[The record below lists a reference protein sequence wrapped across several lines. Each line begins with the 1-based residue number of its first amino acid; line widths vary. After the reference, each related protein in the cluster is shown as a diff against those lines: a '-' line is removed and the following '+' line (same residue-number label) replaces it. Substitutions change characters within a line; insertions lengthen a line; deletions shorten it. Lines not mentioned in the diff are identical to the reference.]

1 MTYKTLLK
9 RGYSK
14 RRARKLATPRKLY
27 NTTTASANRFNPQ
40 KILSK
45 TGLSRERVQK
55 LSINKNQIPTSRM

>member
-14 RRARKLATPRKLY
+14 RQARKLATPRKLY

-45 TGLSRERVQK
+45 TGLSREQVHRMALK
-55 LSINKNQIPTSRM
+55 KAAETSAA